1 MPAGFWR
8 ENMMCQQI
16 RDFRQAQQTL
26 PVDSITDNLSNTS
39 LLENLPQTLIQDDE
53 PTVSSSPTETQK
65 SSSSYIPIL
74 RCVDKPSSSLP
85 SQLMFTED
93 SIWASVGFQWIDT
106 IKKHLKT

>member
-74 RCVDKPSSSLP
+74 CCIDKPSSSLP